1 MGLIMKNY
9 PFFHGASAN
18 IFAKARELRKKTT
31 PAEKK
36 LWQHLR
42 KKQLMGLGFRRQHP
56 LDSFILDFYCHEV
69 KLGIELDGAIHENKW
84 QMKYDKGREE
94 EIKAL
99 GITFIRFA
107 NTEVFEDIKKVLD
120 KIGEAAKSQC

>member
-1 MGLIMKNY
+1 
-9 PFFHGASAN
+9 
-18 IFAKARELRKKTT
+18 
-31 PAEKK
+31 
-36 LWQHLR
+36 
-42 KKQLMGLGFRRQHP
+42 MGLGFRRQHP

-107 NTEVFEDIKKVLD
+107 NTEVLEDIKKVLD